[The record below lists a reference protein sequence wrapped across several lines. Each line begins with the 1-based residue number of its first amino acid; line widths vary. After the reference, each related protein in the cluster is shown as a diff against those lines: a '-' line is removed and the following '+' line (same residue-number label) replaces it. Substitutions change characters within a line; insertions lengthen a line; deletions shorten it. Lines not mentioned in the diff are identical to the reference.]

1 MESYVLCVCVCV
13 CDSPAHRRTRS
24 PESERAQARVPKA
37 STGTEAAREGK
48 GVVDCEWM
56 QKSFLRRRGM

>member
-1 MESYVLCVCVCV
+1 MCGVVCVVCVCV
-13 CDSPAHRRTRS
+13 RP